1 MTCQLKKI
9 MLFINYMNS
18 KLIKAFNWIFT
29 FLLVVSI
36 IPFFTYQGDMQFLVL
51 IVMLVAIVAST
62 ISYIPYNK
70 KGDEE
75 IAYLTSYISHLV
87 IIVVM
92 FLLALWELNNIGFIN
107 VWFYVLLLTV
117 ALARPVIYL
126 LIKAFKK

>member
-1 MTCQLKKI
+1 
-9 MLFINYMNS
+9 MNS

>member
-1 MTCQLKKI
+1 

-29 FLLVVSI
+29 FLLVISI
-36 IPFFTYQGDMQFLVL
+36 IPFITYQGDMKLLIL

-62 ISYIPYNK
+62 ISYIPYRQ
-70 KGDEE
+70 KGEEE

-107 VWFYVLLLTV
+107 VWFFVLLLTV
-117 ALARPVIYL
+117 ALTRPVIYL

>member
-1 MTCQLKKI
+1 

-29 FLLVVSI
+29 FLLVISI
-36 IPFFTYQGDMQFLVL
+36 IPFITYQGDMKLLIL

-62 ISYIPYNK
+62 ISYIPYRQ
-70 KGDEE
+70 KGEE
-75 IAYLTSYISHLV
+75 DIAYLTSYISHLV

-92 FLLALWELNNIGFIN
+92 FLLALWELNNLGFIN
-107 VWFYVLLLTV
+107 VWFFVLLLTV